1 MDYNEKALQ
10 MHEKYGGKL
19 RTESNVNINT
29 KQDLSIAYTPGV
41 ARVCEVIA
49 QDKRKAYKYTLK
61 KRTVAVVTDGSAV
74 LGLGNIGPEAA
85 LPVME
90 GKCILFKEYAGLD
103 AFPICLDTQNTKEII
118 AIVKAIAPTFGG
130 INLEDISAPRC
141 FEIEEALQDIGIP
154 VMHDDQH
161 GTAIT
166 LMAALINAS
175 KLAGKPINEMKIVIN
190 GAGSAGV
197 AITKL
202 ILGMGI
208 NSSTECRAKNVI
220 ICDSKGIIGHHRDDV
235 KRDFVK
241 TELANLTNN
250 DAQTG
255 LLETALDGA
264 DVFIGVS
271 VGDVVTPEMI
281 QSMNDRAI
289 VFAMANPI
297 PEIMPE
303 LAKEA
308 GAFIVG
314 TGRSDFPN
322 QINNVLIFPGI
333 FKGALDAQV
342 SQFTSE
348 MKLAAA
354 WALAGAIETPTLSEI
369 LPSPLNKNV
378 AYLVGEAVKEAAK
391 QSSKSRHKH
400 VVMG

>member
-49 QDKRKAYKYTLK
+49 QDKRKVYKYTLK

-103 AFPICLDTQNTKEII
+103 AFPICLDTQNTQEII

-175 KLAGKPINEMKIVIN
+175 KLAGKPINKMKIVIN

-202 ILGMGI
+202 ILGISI
-208 NSSTECRAKNVI
+208 NSSPEIRAKDVI
-220 ICDSKGIIGHHRDDV
+220 VCDSKGIIGHHRDDV

-250 DAQTG
+250 DAKTG

-281 QSMNDRAI
+281 QSMNDRSI

-303 LAKEA
+303 LAKAA

-333 FKGALDAQV
+333 FKGALEAQV

-354 WALAGAIETPTLSEI
+354 FALAGAIETPTLSEI

-391 QSSKSRHKH
+391 RSSKSRPKQ